1 MIIIYNYE
9 GDVAVI
15 DPKKGF
21 KEQFP
26 GTEEERLIHL
36 ANAQLPD
43 GTKFEVSPFD
53 TVDMEDR
60 TIGSDWIYKAT
71 ARERTSVALSEV
83 EQAAYTSTRD
93 DYLATLGRLD

>member
-15 DPKKGF
+15 NPKKGF

-26 GTEEERLIHL
+26 GTEEERLIHI
-36 ANAQLPD
+36 ANADLPD
-43 GTKFEVSPFD
+43 GTSFEVSPFD

-60 TIGSDWIYKAT
+60 TVGSDWIYKGT
-71 ARERTSVALSEV
+71 ARERTSVAFSEAD
-83 EQAAYTSTRD
+83 QAVYNTVKD
-93 DYLATLGRLD
+93 EYLATLGRLD

>member
-36 ANAQLPD
+36 ANAQLPE

-60 TIGSDWIYKAT
+60 TVGSDWLYKGT
-71 ARERTSVALSEV
+71 ARERTSVAFSEV
-83 EQAAYTSTRD
+83 DQVTYKTIKDE
-93 DYLATLGRLD
+93 YLATLGRLD

>member
-1 MIIIYNYE
+1 MIIIYNYK

-15 DPKKGF
+15 NPKKGF

-26 GTEEERLIHL
+26 GTEEERLIHI
-36 ANAQLPD
+36 ANGDLPE

-60 TIGSDWIYKAT
+60 TVGSDWIYKGT
-71 ARERTSVALSEV
+71 GRERTSVAFSEAD
-83 EQAAYTSTRD
+83 QATYKTIKD
-93 DYLATLGRLD
+93 EYLDTLGRLD